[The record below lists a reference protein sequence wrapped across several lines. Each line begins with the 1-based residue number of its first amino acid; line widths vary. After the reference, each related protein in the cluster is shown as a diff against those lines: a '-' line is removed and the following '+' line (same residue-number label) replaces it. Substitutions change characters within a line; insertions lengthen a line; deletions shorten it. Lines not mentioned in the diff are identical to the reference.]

1 MAQIFQYPNLLSGTR
16 SGEGW
21 KIAGGK
27 PVTPDKSAYKW
38 GPVLPCYNSAATET
52 YLWSPPV
59 TLHRDTGYVLSFLA
73 AGTDNLKGV
82 DVHVLDVDASYVG
95 WVGAEMYIE
104 KPGGG
109 GSLVLPAVSPLGG
122 VARRRVVQNQIRQ
135 QRQRRRRDG
144 DCVVCERHA
153 HRGHG
158 AARMGTGRRGGV
170 AMSDEQG
177 ASNFNLLSGSDT
189 SKVLGG
195 SWYPVTFNTRGVEFG
210 TPYALS
216 VTCDSSAD
224 GLGLQAR
231 LNYWSTDGKQK
242 DLSDTPSTRLA
253 KGKRVATFVIPGFD
267 KPDDFKKAVLMVQ
280 AGSISGKGTIKVS
293 RPMLVEGTEPAA
305 WAPAEGETLAGGGC
319 AHER

>member
-109 GSLVLPAVSPLGG
+109 GRWYSLPFRLS
-122 VARRRVVQNQIRQ
+122 
-135 QRQRRRRDG
+135 
-144 DCVVCERHA
+144 
-153 HRGHG
+153 
-158 AARMGTGRRGGV
+158 
-170 AMSDEQG
+170 G
-177 ASNFNLLSGSDT
+177 ASHDGASYKIRFDNNGSA
-189 SKVLGG
+189 GG
-195 SWYPVTFNTRGVEFG
+195 GMAIVWFANV
-210 TPYALS
+210 
-216 VTCDSSAD
+216 
-224 GLGLQAR
+224 
-231 LNYWSTDGKQK
+231 
-242 DLSDTPSTRLA
+242 
-253 KGKRVATFVIPGFD
+253 
-267 KPDDFKKAVLMVQ
+267 
-280 AGSISGKGTIKVS
+280 
-293 RPMLVEGTEPAA
+293 MLTEGTEPHA
-305 WAPAEGETLAGGGC
+305 WAPAEGEVWP
-319 AHER
+319 